1 MVSKVT
7 GKLCCEWSKSLPY
20 GENTMLKRKITFS
33 LLLIILAMS
42 VGMTGAQDAKKEFRF
57 GTLQGAFVDNVNT
70 MLVDQFQKLHP
81 DVEVKV
87 EYITGDDISVPLA
100 SQAAAGTL
108 PDVTFTAD
116 LYVVPFAK
124 GGISIDMEPLAKA
137 DPNFDL
143 SDVYSNMLDLSKV
156 EGKGLYMI
164 PSSYDVV
171 TMYYNKSLFEAA
183 GAPLPTKDSTWE
195 EVINSCK
202 MIKEKTGNYCI
213 PYTAQK
219 WWAVYVPWIVGYGGK
234 ILSDDG
240 KTAMLNSP
248 ETLAGLQAYTD
259 MWTKDG
265 IGQPSDFDAGGDC
278 FLVGKCAVY
287 LHIPAIMQAARAL
300 DPQPFAWDVEVI
312 PSFPNGKKVTGMGTY
327 GFSITKD
334 AKDPQLA
341 WDFIKGLLSKETQKA
356 ITMKYSGMPLLKS
369 LRNDPDILALAGPPD
384 NIEAFLNNG
393 ENGITPTYFPGNCG
407 SLYAGQINSAINS
420 AFDAVTIG
428 GTSVEDAFNEANSN
442 IQACL
447 DKG

>member
-1 MVSKVT
+1 
-7 GKLCCEWSKSLPY
+7 
-20 GENTMLKRKITFS
+20 MLIRKFVLSIM
-33 LLLIILAMS
+33 LIALT
-42 VGMTGAQDAKKEFRF
+42 VGVGVAVAQDSPKEFRF
-57 GTLQGAFVDNVNT
+57 GTLQGSFIDNVNS
-70 MLVDQFQKLHP
+70 MLVEQFNKLHP
-81 DVEVKV
+81 EITVKM
-87 EYITGDDISVPLA
+87 EYITGADISVPLA
-100 SQAAAGTL
+100 AQAAAGTL

-143 SDVYSNMLDLSKV
+143 TDVYENMLALSKV

-183 GAPLPTKDSTWE
+183 GAPMPTKDSTWE
-195 EVINSCK
+195 EIVNSCK

-213 PYTAQK
+213 PYTRQK
-219 WWAVYVPWIVGYGGK
+219 WWATYVPWIVGYGGK

-240 KTAMLNSP
+240 KTAMLNSM
-248 ETLAGLQAYTD
+248 ETLAGLQAFTD

-265 IGQPSDFDAGGDC
+265 IAQPADFDAGGDC
-278 FLVGKCAVY
+278 YLVGKCAIDLY
-287 LHIPAIMQAARAL
+287 IPSLMQAVRAL
-300 DPQPFAWDVEVI
+300 DPQPFKWDAEVI
-312 PSFPNGKKVTGMGTY
+312 PTFPSGKKVTGMGTY

-341 WDFIKGLLSKETQKA
+341 WDFIKGLLSKDTQKA
-356 ITMKYSGMPLLKS
+356 ITLKYSGMPLLKS
-369 LRNDPDILALAGPPD
+369 LRNDPDILALPGPPD

-393 ENGITPTYFPGNCG
+393 ANGITPTYFPGNCG
-407 SLYAGQINSAINS
+407 SLYAGQINSEINS

-428 GTSVEDAFNEANSN
+428 GTSVEEAFTTANDN